1 MKIRPGFRPGEVW
14 FELGRKDE
22 PLLGQ
27 SSLPGLK
34 EVLVPIDFSEC
45 SKMALRYAVP
55 LAKQFSA
62 RVTLLHV
69 VKTVTVP
76 EEFGYVAPDESVAG
90 LDSALK
96 TLQELA
102 RLVELELGRHD
113 LVQATIRNGVPWMEI
128 TTAAQDANVGLIVI
142 STHGYTGISRVF
154 LGSTAERVVR
164 RAPCP
169 VLVVRQRELEADSWV
184 ERNTQL

>member
-1 MKIRPGFRPGEVW
+1 MKIKPGSKPGKVLL
-14 FELGRKDE
+14 ELGRKDE
-22 PLLGQ
+22 QLLAPA
-27 SSLPGLK
+27 SLLRLK
-34 EVLVPIDFSEC
+34 EILVPIDFSDC

-55 LAKQFSA
+55 LAKQFGA

-69 VKTVTVP
+69 AKPVTVP

-90 LDSALK
+90 VDSAPK
-96 TLQELA
+96 TLEELA

-128 TTAAQDANVGLIVI
+128 TTAAQHANVDLIVM

-164 RAPCP
+164 RAPCA
-169 VLVVRQRELEADSWV
+169 VLVVRQRELDTGSWV
-184 ERNTQL
+184 ERSTQL